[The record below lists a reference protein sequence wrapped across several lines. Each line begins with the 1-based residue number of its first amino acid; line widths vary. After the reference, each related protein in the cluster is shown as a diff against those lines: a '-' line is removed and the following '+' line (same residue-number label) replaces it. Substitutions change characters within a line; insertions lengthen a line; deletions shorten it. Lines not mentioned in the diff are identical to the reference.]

1 MLGRFFMI
9 RSRGFTLIEMLL
21 ALATVTVILSI
32 TVPFVGQLVSF
43 KENAETSNNIKG
55 LNMALKKWYEDNAF
69 NIDTNT
75 ASGLL
80 MPDGTFA
87 TNNTGVLGAKWSG
100 LLSRVGLDDRYL
112 VDGFGRNYKFFV
124 SNRLQYAYE
133 GVLIPYRVIAIISA
147 GNTDRDAD
155 GSSDVKSTFDPATGI
170 VTPARGEIISTF
182 SGLDV
187 QVRKFEESKKKLR
200 ELADVYSQYYWSR
213 YRASANE
220 PSVNYFARNGT
231 DIKWDASADPARV
244 VEVTCGKPAGTLSG
258 VTLLGTNIKN
268 SKLNTALGLTDA
280 SILDAYNREFR
291 ILNCG
296 TTSSMRVSG
305 ASYSLTVRDPTVG
318 NGLPPYTA
326 AMGFTMPN
334 AESYI
339 ISVTSRF

>member
-1 MLGRFFMI
+1 MNK
-9 RSRGFTLIEMLL
+9 SRGFSLIELL
-21 ALATVTVILSI
+21 FALSI
-32 TVPFVGQLVSF
+32 ITILVSLTVPFMGQLISF
-43 KENAETSNNIKG
+43 KENSETSNNIKG
-55 LNMALKKWYEDNAF
+55 LNMALKKWYEDSAF
-69 NIDTNT
+69 GIDSNT

-80 MPDGTFA
+80 MPDGTYA
-87 TNNTGVLGAKWSG
+87 TNNTAVLGTKWSG

-133 GVLIPYRVIAIISA
+133 GVLIPYRIIAIVSA
-147 GNTDRDAD
+147 GTTDRDAD
-155 GSSDVKSTFDPATGI
+155 GSSDVKSTFDPATG
-170 VTPARGEIISTF
+170 VLTSAAGEIISTF

-187 QVRKFEESKKKLR
+187 QVRKFEDSKAKLR
-200 ELADVYSQYYWSR
+200 ELADAYGQYYWAR

-280 SILDAYNREFR
+280 SILDSYGREFR

-296 TTSSMRVSG
+296 TTSGMRVSG
-305 ASYSLTVRDPTVG
+305 ASYSLTVRDPSIG

-334 AESYI
+334 SESYI